1 MLKRLN
7 NLVSR
12 SLLII
17 ASVLAFAI
25 SFIVVADVIGR
36 VVFNS
41 PLKGTPE
48 MVAASL
54 VMILFLQATYA
65 VSSGGM
71 INVDFL
77 FSRMPPR
84 VQSYVMAFGCF
95 LGLSF
100 FALIAYGA
108 IDPAIYSWES
118 GEFEGE
124 GSLRVPSWPARFV
137 VVLGA
142 ALAAVSYLLLAV
154 DNFGAGLH
162 GRGPIRASSGSGDV

>member
-7 NLVSR
+7 ILISGA
-12 SLLII
+12 LLIV

-77 FSRMPPR
+77 FSRMPSR

-95 LGLSF
+95 LGMCF
-100 FALIAYGA
+100 FALVAYGA

-142 ALAAVSYLLLAV
+142 ALTAASYLLLAI
-154 DNFGAGLH
+154 DNLHSGLH
-162 GRGPIRASSGSGDV
+162 GRGPVQSSSGSGGV